1 MQCDARLR
9 DVVLPNPMD
18 NDALTVALAA
28 FMECAMPPASPAAR
42 KPPSRHA
49 EPVVFLWVGLDAHS
63 PDEPTC
69 AALGRRLRASVR
81 ATDLTCWLGSAG
93 CAVRLAGAGRAEVV
107 RVADRLTRTLGT
119 PVAVVTLHP
128 GESASAALQRLA
140 RSAAL
145 PPPVNARA
153 AQAPRALADTA
164 LSVAA
169 E

>member
-9 DVVLPNPMD
+9 DVVLPNPLD
-18 NDALTVALAA
+18 DDAITAALAA
-28 FMECAMPPASPAAR
+28 FMECAMPPTPLAAR
-42 KPPSRHA
+42 KPPARLA
-49 EPVVFLWVGLDAHS
+49 EPVAFLWVGLGGRS
-63 PDEPTC
+63 PADPTC

-81 ATDLTCWLGSAG
+81 ATDPICWLGSAG
-93 CAVRLAGAGRAEVV
+93 CAVRLAGAGRADVA

-128 GESASAALQRLA
+128 GESASAALQHLA

-145 PPPVNARA
+145 PPPIDARA
-153 AQAPRALADTA
+153 APAPRALADTTLA
-164 LSVAA
+164 AAA